1 MSGTTLSGT
10 LLSRTAPAA
19 LLLLAG
25 LSGAGPAHAADAAD
39 AGASLVGTWR
49 IEEITDTDATGKS
62 AHPYGERPKGYIVY
76 DPTGHVHI
84 QVMRTPAPPPFASG
98 NDADGTDAEIR
109 AAYQSYVAYF
119 GTYHVDARTGTVVHR
134 VEGSLMPGYTAT
146 DQPRPF
152 TVRGDELR
160 IEGDEGGI
168 HFLRRLSRVR

>member
-1 MSGTTLSGT
+1 MDARPLSAA
-10 LLSRTAPAA
+10 LLSRAVPAT
-19 LLLLAG
+19 LVLLAG
-25 LSGAGPAHAADAAD
+25 LSAVLPARAAD

-49 IEEITDTDATGKS
+49 IEEITDTDASGKVN
-62 AHPYGERPKGYIVY
+62 HPYGERPRGYIVY
-76 DPTGHVHI
+76 DPTGHVHV

-109 AAYQSYVAYF
+109 AAYLGYVAYF

-160 IEGDEGGI
+160 IEGDEGDI
-168 HFLRRLSRVR
+168 HFLRRLRRVR